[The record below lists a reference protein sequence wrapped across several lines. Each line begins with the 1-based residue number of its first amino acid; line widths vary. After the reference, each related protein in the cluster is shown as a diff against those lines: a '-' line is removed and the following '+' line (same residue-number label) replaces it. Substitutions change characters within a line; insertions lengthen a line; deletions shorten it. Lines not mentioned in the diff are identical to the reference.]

1 MPRSRTQRQEK
12 YLQFYKSV
20 CTIEVSR
27 ARGVES
33 KEILANSE
41 GNKKSE
47 RVQAKNSRRVEKK
60 ERERERADGYG
71 MLVGSTVGKVGH
83 LRPRIEEEF
92 EL

>member
-1 MPRSRTQRQEK
+1 MARSRTQRQEK
-12 YLQFYKSV
+12 YQQFYKSV

-33 KEILANSE
+33 REILANSE

-47 RVQAKNSRRVEKK
+47 RVQAKNSGRVEEK
-60 ERERERADGYG
+60 ERERGEGYG
-71 MLVGSTVGKVGH
+71 MLVGKVGH
-83 LRPRIEEEF
+83 LRPRVEEEF

>member
-12 YLQFYKSV
+12 YQQFYKSV

-33 KEILANSE
+33 REILANSE
-41 GNKKSE
+41 GNKKSK
-47 RVQAKNSRRVEKK
+47 RVQAKNSGRMERKK
-60 ERERERADGYG
+60 RERGEGYG